1 MCVFANRVAL
11 SVLKFCERKDQV
23 LAQASLSQTRN
34 VRCEPLLPLR
44 GLLRFAC
51 MRDPHSVLAPAR
63 ARRLRH
69 FPTALHT
76 LRAKPLHPPL
86 ILQLALVPRSELP
99 VAEP

>member
-23 LAQASLSQTRN
+23 LAQASLSQCQ
-34 VRCEPLLPLR
+34 VRAAVPLR